1 MSLSR
6 VCACNTSSPIYVS
19 IIYHIYLKH
28 TNAHAHTHTLYF
40 EPIYVPDLEC
50 LREQGGGDDL
60 FGRGMSLFGLALPR
74 KDL

>member
-1 MSLSR
+1 M
-6 VCACNTSSPIYVS
+6 
-19 IIYHIYLKH
+19 H
-28 TNAHAHTHTLYF
+28 THTHTLYF

-60 FGRGMSLFGLALPR
+60 FGGGMSLFGLALPR